1 MAKRASKTSTRK
13 SASKGRV
20 KAKAPPNRRGRKSK
34 TAKNLVPIKPGNPDR
49 IGRKKGTPNKFTV
62 KLKEAILEAAERSG
76 RNGKGKDGAVGY
88 LVWLSRAEPAVFGR
102 MLEKIMPMQLDVR
115 DKTDRA
121 MTAQE
126 AVERLKERG
135 LPVPETLNSLARSVG
150 AAVAER
156 QEEDYEAELNGEG
169 DDAEAVEPGED
180 DDDDEAEAA

>member
-1 MAKRASKTSTRK
+1 MAKRTKKVTRKPSKT
-13 SASKGRV
+13 KGPARV
-20 KAKAPPNRRGRKSK
+20 NKRS
-34 TAKNLVPIKPGNPDR
+34 GNPAPETKQLVTTKF
-49 IGRKKGTPNKFTV
+49 KKGERTVGRGKGTKNKFTY
-62 KLKEAILEAAERSG
+62 KLKEAILEAAELSG

-102 MLEKIMPMQLDVR
+102 MLEKIMPMQLEVK
-115 DKTDRA
+115 DKTDRP

-126 AVERLKERG
+126 AVDRLKERG

-169 DDAEAVEPGED
+169 IDDDADDGD